1 MASYTNISNPKT
13 KFNTKLYTGNGSAG
27 HSITGVGFQP
37 DWVWMK
43 RRDGTKAHR
52 LCDAARGVTK
62 LVQSNSTDAE
72 QTDANTLTA
81 FGADGFTLGDDN
93 QGYGVNVSGQ
103 SMVSWNWK
111 ANGQGSSNTDGTIN
125 STYTSADQTSG
136 FSIVTYTGTG
146 SSATVGHGLGA
157 TPSSIF
163 IKELGNA
170 NNWHVWHDTLS
181 ATQYLLLDSNNGK
194 QNYAPVGIGTMTS
207 TTFSLGT
214 VTGVNRSGG
223 TYVAYVFSN
232 RRGFSRIG
240 RYVGNAST
248 VESPMINCGFKPA
261 WVLIKNAD
269 ASENWRIYDDKRD
282 THNLMYKCLFPNE
295 TSAENTTNNGS
306 EEIDFLANGF
316 KIRSTAGQLS
326 GSGQDMFY
334 WAFASEPTVN
344 GLGNPATAR

>member
-13 KFNTKLYTGNGSAG
+13 KFNTKLYAGTGSSNA
-27 HSITGVGFQP
+27 ITGVGHQP
-37 DWVWMK
+37 DFIWLKSRTNAEYHVLYDSVRGSASNYK
-43 RRDGTKAHR
+43 QLYSNATNAEVTPGTP
-52 LCDAARGVTK
+52 G
-62 LVQSNSTDAE
+62 
-72 QTDANTLTA
+72 LTA
-81 FGADGFTLGDDN
+81 IGSDGFTLGANDN
-93 QGYGVNVSGQ
+93 SNNS
-103 SMVSWNWK
+103 SENFVSWNWK

-194 QNYAPVGIGTMTS
+194 QNYAPVGIGTMTN

-248 VESPMINCGFKPA
+248 VEAPMINCGFKPA

-282 THNLMYKCLFPNE
+282 AHNHMYKCLFPNA
-295 TSAENTTNNGS
+295 TSVENSTNNES

-316 KIRSTAGQLS
+316 KIRSNAAQLN

>member
-13 KFNTKLYTGNGSAG
+13 KFNTKIYSGTTNTSDAL
-27 HSITGVGFQP
+27 TGVGFQP
-37 DWVWMK
+37 DLVWLK
-43 RRDGTKAHR
+43 SRSNAGWNWLT
-52 LCDAARGVTK
+52 DAVRGVTK
-62 LVQSNSTDAE
+62 TVYSNETTAE
-72 QTDANTLTA
+72 QTNADGVTA
-81 FGADGFTLGDDN
+81 FGTDGFTIGNNTDIN
-93 QGYGVNVSGQ
+93 GSGKTF
-103 SMVSWNWK
+103 VSWNWK

-181 ATQYLLLDSNNGK
+181 ATQYLLLESNNSK
-194 QNYAPVGIGTMTS
+194 QNYAPVGIGTMTN
-207 TTFSLGT
+207 TTFSVGT

-282 THNLMYKCLFPNE
+282 THNHMYKCLFPNVN
-295 TSAENTTNNGS
+295 SVENTTNNES

-316 KIRSTAGQLS
+316 KIRSNAAQLN